1 MKSVHA
7 SLKLAVACATKCA
20 QPQRNSGGDLPT
32 SGHTWG
38 TGRTRKQQSTDATCA
53 GRGSWQQYSKHAQIQ
68 HAQRYTYREAVQAFP
83 HGAQHERCTCG
94 MLAATH
100 DAKSFACVPMQVC
113 TTLCKFAQI
122 CMRAQYM
129 AEQWGWWWVLFARV
143 SAAGSA
149 GGAST
154 DCAEMRG
161 APTIGRPAQSCFEFS
176 QACLFPKWGKRSFDQ
191 LGRLRNLS

>member
-1 MKSVHA
+1 MQVPNLLSPA
-7 SLKLAVACATKCA
+7 STFRIA
-20 QPQRNSGGDLPT
+20 QVQRSSGGILPHGANT
-32 SGHTWG
+32 KHRA
-38 TGRTRKQQSTDATCA
+38 RTASTQSTDAACA
-53 GRGSWQQYSKHAQIQ
+53 LRVAWQQYNKHAQSSARAAP
-68 HAQRYTYREAVQAFP
+68 HPREAVQAFP
-83 HGAQHERCTCG
+83 HIAQHERCSCG